1 MHNEYNERLGIGIIM
16 NMWEEIA
23 FQEVSFDVIIHLNWF
38 LLLLLNYWENII
50 SNLLKSIKAT
60 SFYYSYMK
68 SAANLN

>member
-1 MHNEYNERLGIGIIM
+1 MHNEYNEQLGIGIII
-16 NMWEEIA
+16 NMWEEVI
-23 FQEVSFDVIIHLNWF
+23 FQKVSSDVIIHLNWF

-60 SFYYSYMK
+60 YLYYSYMK